1 MRSIHLLNR
10 QRKRKLPLD
19 RLHQFGQRAVAEVLP
34 LAKTR
39 PSFDEIVVVLV
50 SDRQIAAI
58 HRNFM
63 NIRGP
68 TDVVT
73 FQHGEIV
80 ISVETAERQAPVFG
94 KTTEE
99 ELELYLVHG
108 LLHLC
113 GYRDETRLECEEM
126 ARLQEQIAIACGAG
140 RIQNSEFR
148 SQN

>member
-19 RLHQFGQRAVAEVLP
+19 RLHQFAQRALTEVLP

-63 NIRGP
+63 KIRGP

-80 ISVETAERQAPVFG
+80 ISAETAERQAPLFG
-94 KTTEE
+94 KSTEE

-113 GYRDETRLECEEM
+113 GYSDETRLECEEM
-126 ARLQEQIAIACGAG
+126 ARLQEQIAMACGKG
-140 RIQNSEFR
+140 
-148 SQN
+148 

>member
-1 MRSIHLLNR
+1 MRSILLLNR
-10 QRKRKLPLD
+10 QRKTKLPLG
-19 RLHQFGQRAVAEVLP
+19 RLNQFAQRALAALLP
-34 LAKTR
+34 LAKIR

-58 HRNFM
+58 HRKFM

-80 ISVETAERQAPVFG
+80 VSVEAAARQAPLFG

-113 GYRDETRLECEEM
+113 GYDDRTRAGYDEM
-126 ARLQEQIAIACGAG
+126 ARLQEQIAIAG
-140 RIQNSEFR
+140 RAEG
-148 SQN
+148 

>member
-10 QRKRKLPLD
+10 QRKRKLPLG
-19 RLHQFGQRAVAEVLP
+19 RLHQFAQRALTEVLP

-63 NIRGP
+63 KIRGP

-80 ISVETAERQAPVFG
+80 ISAETAERQAPLFG
-94 KTTEE
+94 KSTEE

-113 GYRDETRLECEEM
+113 GYSDETRLECEEM
-126 ARLQEQIAIACGAG
+126 ARLQERIAMACGKG
-140 RIQNSEFR
+140 
-148 SQN
+148 